1 MLKTTNIEADMMA
14 KRREREYCDRALDWE
29 GEYYRGTEM
38 DYLDSGEVMGF
49 DNYIIE
55 MCCCDPDHRQRMETM
70 ERFRDLERSTD
81 KYEYY
86 ENSYPGTRW

>member
-1 MLKTTNIEADMMA
+1 
-14 KRREREYCDRALDWE
+14 
-29 GEYYRGTEM
+29 
-38 DYLDSGEVMGF
+38 
-49 DNYIIE
+49 
-55 MCCCDPDHRQRMETM
+55 METM

>member
-38 DYLDSGEVMGF
+38 DYLDS
-49 DNYIIE
+49 
-55 MCCCDPDHRQRMETM
+55 DHRQRMETM